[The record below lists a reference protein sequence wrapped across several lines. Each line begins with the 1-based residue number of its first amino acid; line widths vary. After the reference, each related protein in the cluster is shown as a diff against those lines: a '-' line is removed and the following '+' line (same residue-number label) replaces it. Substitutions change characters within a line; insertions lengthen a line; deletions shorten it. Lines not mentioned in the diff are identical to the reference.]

1 MFPKS
6 IRLAMVKKLLD
17 IMGLKSALPFHVRER
32 DTERDR
38 ERDREWERFGFF
50 VYHQCHTLVKKVGLK
65 AHSFGYNPTLKIFD
79 H

>member
-38 ERDREWERFGFF
+38 ERDRERERFGFF

>member
-1 MFPKS
+1 
-6 IRLAMVKKLLD
+6 MVKKLLD

-38 ERDREWERFGFF
+38 ERQRETERQRERQRERFGFF

>member
-1 MFPKS
+1 
-6 IRLAMVKKLLD
+6 MVKKLLD

-38 ERDREWERFGFF
+38 ERDRERERFGFF

>member
-1 MFPKS
+1 
-6 IRLAMVKKLLD
+6 
-17 IMGLKSALPFHVRER
+17 MGLKSALPFHVRER

-38 ERDREWERFGFF
+38 ERQKDRERDRERERFGFF

>member
-1 MFPKS
+1 MLE
-6 IRLAMVKKLLD
+6 RETQ
-17 IMGLKSALPFHVRER
+17 RER
-32 DTERDR
+32 QKDR
-38 ERDREWERFGFF
+38 ERQTERERFGFF

>member
-1 MFPKS
+1 
-6 IRLAMVKKLLD
+6 
-17 IMGLKSALPFHVRER
+17 MGLKSALPFHVRER
-32 DTERDR
+32 ETQRERQRETERDR
-38 ERDREWERFGFF
+38 KTERDRQRERFGFF